1 MYSIG
6 TGPRFKKPKL
16 NCDIACYS
24 GIEDLATK
32 QMKQAAGQGG
42 FSRDARNSM
51 ISYGMT
57 DNECDKFYNSIK
69 APTIKSMKSIGS
81 GPGRFA
87 YCTPKAEKKIRIRRG
102 QK

>member
-1 MYSIG
+1 
-6 TGPRFKKPKL
+6 
-16 NCDIACYS
+16 
-24 GIEDLATK
+24 
-32 QMKQAAGQGG
+32 
-42 FSRDARNSM
+42 M